1 MSTKLLS
8 LILFMAISFAGFSQ
22 EDPGPGTVTVFSE
35 DGAKFT
41 LYVNGAQANTT
52 ADSRVVYDMK
62 EVPFSFRIVF
72 QDNTIPEISKRGIR
86 MGKHC
91 LYAVVSGKKGYSLK
105 VGGCTETPEA
115 DAAPATSTVEP
126 PAAPS
131 TPDQLSATYK
141 DGVIS
146 INDGRKLT
154 VTKVK
159 VNGMTY
165 PRILF
170 NALQGSKVSLKY
182 DNAKE
187 EYEAESP
194 MQYEVKDFQNNNGY
208 VTVTVDE
215 GGPAKT
221 WHVKLQNANG
231 YDLKIED

>member
-1 MSTKLLS
+1 MFAKLLPV
-8 LILFMAISFAGFSQ
+8 ILLLTISSVSFSQ
-22 EDPGPGTVTVFSE
+22 EDPGPGTVTVFAE

-41 LYVNGAQANTT
+41 LYVNGAQANQI
-52 ADSRVVYDMK
+52 ADSRVVYEMK
-62 EVPFSFRIVF
+62 EVPFTFRIVF
-72 QDNTIPEISKRGIR
+72 QDSAIPEISKRGIR
-86 MGKHC
+86 QGKHC
-91 LYAVVSGKKGYSLK
+91 LYAIVAGKKGHSLR
-105 VGGCTETPEA
+105 VGGCTETPQA
-115 DAAPATSTVEP
+115 DAAPVAGTIE
-126 PAAPS
+126 PAASTS

-146 INDGRKLT
+146 INDGRKLK
-154 VTKVK
+154 VTKVQA
-159 VNGMTY
+159 NGPTY
-165 PRILF
+165 PRIMF

-187 EYEAESP
+187 DFEAESP

-231 YDLKIED
+231 FDLKIED